1 MKKST
6 IFGAYD
12 NFYLYYFV
20 YFIYK
25 FWDKNYFAEFTMK
38 IFYVMHCNTVYK
50 ERGTERIIFIKRVG
64 TATLEWY
71 VCVYVCMYVW
81 MFVCMYV
88 HTYVRMYVCVCVCVY
103 V

>member
-12 NFYLYYFV
+12 NFYLYYFM

-38 IFYVMHCNTVYK
+38 IFYVIHYNTVYK
-50 ERGTERIIFIKRVG
+50 VIEMFCMTT
-64 TATLEWY
+64 TAAHF
-71 VCVYVCMYVW
+71 CVIL
-81 MFVCMYV
+81 
-88 HTYVRMYVCVCVCVY
+88 
-103 V
+103 